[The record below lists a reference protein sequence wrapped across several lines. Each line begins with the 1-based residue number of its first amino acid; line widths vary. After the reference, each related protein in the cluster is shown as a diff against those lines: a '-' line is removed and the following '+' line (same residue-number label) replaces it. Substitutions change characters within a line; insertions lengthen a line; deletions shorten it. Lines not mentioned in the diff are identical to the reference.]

1 MSKDE
6 QRGIVPAQIQIDP
19 SGEFAAW
26 LAQMRAKAAEFAEAE
41 PACADIPDEDTY
53 RWAKRHRAAARAIAK
68 EITDGRSIITKALDE
83 AKRAVLQGAREA
95 SAPVDAIDATDKA
108 AIAAYEERCREAK
121 RERLRE
127 YWEETYP
134 ALALCIDGE
143 PLLPFEEVFDPEW
156 TRLMSKTAD
165 DRDARAAMD
174 EVADT
179 VASGVETLRL
189 LGVDG
194 DLLIEAAGE
203 LCRTR
208 DLNAAVK
215 RAQERQRMRDSVR
228 RVMGAQDVAPVLEEL
243 SGPESEA
250 DPEPVSEPMPEPA
263 RPSGWTITVRGT
275 DPAARLRAEAAL
287 MAARVEYEVTAE

>member
-26 LAQMRAKAAEFAEAE
+26 LAQMRAKAAEFAESE

-68 EITDGRSIITKALDE
+68 EITDGRSVITKALDE
-83 AKRAVLQGAREA
+83 AKRAVLQGARDA
-95 SAPVDAIDATDKA
+95 SAPVDKIDAADKA
-108 AIAAYEERCREAK
+108 AIAAYEARCREAK

-127 YWEETYP
+127 YWEEAYP

-174 EVADT
+174 ETADT

-194 DLLIEAAGE
+194 DLLAEAASE

-215 RAQERQRMRDSVR
+215 RAQAEQQRRESMR
-228 RVMGAQDVAPVLEEL
+228 RVMDAAQSFAPVIEEL
-243 SGPESEA
+243 SGPEAVGEA
-250 DPEPVSEPMPEPA
+250 EPEPEPA
-263 RPSGWTITVRGT
+263 PEPRGWTITVRGT

-287 MAARVEYEVTAE
+287 MAARVEYEVTAG